1 MFTHPSDLE
10 DARERS
16 LMKNLSVEDFNA
28 CLKAKNESGKV
39 VVPLLKKS
47 LVPGEKKTQKTECL
61 EFSILSIL
69 NILNSLSGSRE

>member
-39 VVPLLKKS
+39 VVPFLKKV
-47 LVPGEKKTQKTECL
+47 LCPGRKRHKKQ
-61 EFSILSIL
+61 
-69 NILNSLSGSRE
+69 NA